1 MPIGCASVETHRGQ
15 IMTGNRST
23 SARISSN
30 DRLPDPMTTDARNS
44 TTGTPLVSQRLAG
57 LDPALEMLAER
68 LVARREAAE
77 VDDPANPRPPRRFAK
92 IAGGDAIGVAVVAV
106 GPHGVHQVIG
116 HVDARQRA
124 IE

>member
-1 MPIGCASVETHRGQ
+1 MPMGCASVETHRGQ

-30 DRLPDPMTTDARNS
+30 DRLPGPDDDRRAELHDRDAAF
-44 TTGTPLVSQRLAG
+44 SQHLAG
-57 LDPALEMLAER
+57 LDPAAEMLAER

-77 VDDPANPRPPRRFAK
+77 VDDPANPCPPRRFAK
-92 IAGGDAIGVAVVAV
+92 IVGGDAIGVAVVAV